1 MIQVFNLKK
10 CYKHLIFDFD
20 GTINNTAPGIE
31 ATFKATLDQFGVDYS
46 TVDFTKHIGPP
57 LKHSFDIFVGQD
69 KCQEAIDLFRKIFE
83 QTNALKNSHIYPN
96 VDKLLPLLKSCGYQ
110 LSIATSKHEPFAIES
125 LEYLNISQHFDVVY
139 GQTESRGYKNEILRQ
154 LIADHGW
161 KKSDCLM
168 IGDTCYDVD
177 GAKING
183 IDVLAVSYGFEDRA
197 TLLAHAPNALVDSVS
212 EMAQLLCGET
222 L

>member
-1 MIQVFNLKK
+1 
-10 CYKHLIFDFD
+10 
-20 GTINNTAPGIE
+20 
-31 ATFKATLDQFGVDYS
+31 
-46 TVDFTKHIGPP
+46 
-57 LKHSFDIFVGQD
+57 
-69 KCQEAIDLFRKIFE
+69 
-83 QTNALKNSHIYPN
+83 
-96 VDKLLPLLKSCGYQ
+96 
-110 LSIATSKHEPFAIES
+110 
-125 LEYLNISQHFDVVY
+125 
-139 GQTESRGYKNEILRQ
+139 
-154 LIADHGW
+154 
-161 KKSDCLM
+161 M